1 MINHVNKKKSFKLT
15 DYDFL
20 GSIYKNTIV
29 SELAETF
36 ESIKNQSHRPKKVIL
51 VLDGFIKKE
60 VLDLVDKYTKIL
72 PIKKITLKKN
82 VGLGIALRKGLLECE
97 SKIVLRFDTDD
108 INLPRRA
115 ELIVTEIENGDVD
128 IVGTNIYEFEQNPQ
142 IRLST
147 KRMPSTHKSISRA
160 ILFRNPINHTSVG
173 FLRNSILKINGGYR
187 HFPFYEDYDLWIR
200 ALYSGLKFKNI
211 NKELVALRVTNQRE
225 RRRGIKLLNSEL
237 RLLLTFMQ
245 HSFFHG
251 LFFIPSCFLR
261 IIFIF
266 FPLNII
272 SFLYKRFLRIKTKT

>member
-1 MINHVNKKKSFKLT
+1 MINNFNKKKSFKLA

-20 GSIYKNTIV
+20 GSIYENTKV

-36 ESIKNQSHRPKKVIL
+36 ESIKIQSHKPKKVIL
-51 VLDGFIKKE
+51 VLNGFIEIEKE
-60 VLDLVDKYTKIL
+60 VLDLVDKYTNIL
-72 PIKKITLKKN
+72 PIKTIILKNK
-82 VGLGIALRKGLLECE
+82 VALGISLRKGLLECQ

-115 ELIVTEIENGDVD
+115 ELIVTELENGDAD
-128 IVGTNIYEFEQNPQ
+128 IVGSNIYEFDQNPK

-147 KRMPSTHKSISRA
+147 KKMPKTHKSISRA
-160 ILFRNPINHTSVG
+160 ILFRNPINHPSVG

-211 NKELVALRVTNQRE
+211 DEELVAIRITNQRE

-237 RLLLTFMQ
+237 RLLATFLK

-266 FPLNII
+266 FPLNIV
-272 SFLYKRFLRIKTKT
+272 SFLYKRFFRT